1 VVLNQYH
8 DEKSH
13 YHVVFYQSKC
23 VIAHYNLAFSNYYVE
38 KMKSINEKMKN
49 INEKIKSNLEKIN
62 NTHEKMKNN
71 NDKMKNTNEKI
82 KNILEKIN
90 NINEKMKNTNEKIKN
105 ILEKIKSKDV
115 IHLFNIALKNYT
127 LENISLK
134 SVWMNYKLVSLGY
147 YLEMK
152 KYSFEIVLGRYVFM
166 LPVVELCYS
175 LLARPKPP

>member
-82 KNILEKIN
+82 KNILEKIKSN
-90 NINEKMKNTNEKIKN
+90 NEKIN
-105 ILEKIKSKDV
+105 SKDV